1 MNSGNFAN
9 LQTITHSLNKQQIN
23 LNKQIRNQ
31 IKAIALYQ
39 FIGGILGIA
48 LTVWV
53 LLSGE
58 MVVDQMAMRIGLFA
72 GGLYI
77 FSILCGRMLFRNP
90 RRGLVLS
97 IVNQV
102 LQVVYFSFGTYAFQY
117 VAGLRIGVGVDM
129 VAGWIFKFRLA
140 LSSFHFSVG
149 TDLGQKFI
157 GVNLVALFL
166 IFWIERLMEKVKE

>member
-1 MNSGNFAN
+1 MN
-9 LQTITHSLNKQQIN
+9 TPE
-23 LNKQIRNQ
+23 RNQ

-39 FIGGILGIA
+39 ILGGILGIA

-53 LLSGE
+53 MFSGE
-58 MVVDQMAMRIGLFA
+58 MVVDQTALRIGLFA

-97 IVNQV
+97 IINQL
-102 LQVVYFSFGTYAFQY
+102 LQVVYFSFGAYGFQY

-129 VAGWIFKFRLA
+129 VEGWIFKFRLA
-140 LSSFHFSVG
+140 LSSFHFSFG

-157 GVNLVALFL
+157 GINLIALFL
-166 IFWIERLMEKVKE
+166 IFWIERLMEKVKQ